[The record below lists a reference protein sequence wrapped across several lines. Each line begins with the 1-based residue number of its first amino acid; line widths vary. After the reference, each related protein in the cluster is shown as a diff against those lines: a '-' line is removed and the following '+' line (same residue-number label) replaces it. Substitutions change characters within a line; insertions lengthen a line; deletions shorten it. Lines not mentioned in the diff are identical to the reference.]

1 MKNLIKNCTTL
12 SALFFLAAGA
22 QATIVTGAVTAGS
35 VAGGS
40 FVELILPF
48 TESTPDS
55 TVGNDNFNDANLY
68 AFNSDQNIL
77 LDADLTVNDLGD
89 GTSTTRGT
97 TGTLA
102 AGTTVSSHYVFF
114 DPDGDATQE
123 GWVSFDAEILAIIF
137 DRTLLDASDFLANTD
152 VTYLSPALRGIE
164 DGDFAWFTDST
175 VYVNWKAS
183 EPGDYIRVLTAE
195 SISIPEPAAI
205 FLLGLGLAGFGYSRR
220 KAS

>member
-1 MKNLIKNCTTL
+1 MKNLIKKCTTL
-12 SALFFLAAGA
+12 TALFCLSAGA
-22 QATIVTGAVTAGS
+22 QALIINGEVTSGT
-35 VAGGS
+35 GS
-40 FVELILPF
+40 FNELSVPF
-48 TESTPDS
+48 MDSTPDN
-55 TVGNDNFNDANLY
+55 TVGNDNFNDGNLY
-68 AFNSDQNIL
+68 AFNEDQNIVI
-77 LDADLTVNDLGD
+77 DADLTVNDLGD

-97 TGTLA
+97 TGVLA
-102 AGTTVSSHYVFF
+102 AGTTVASHYVFF

-123 GWVSFDAEILAIIF
+123 GWVNFDADILGIIY
-137 DRTLLDASDFLANTD
+137 DRTLLDASDYLANTD
-152 VTYLSPALRGIE
+152 VNYLSPELRGIE
-164 DGDFAWFTDST
+164 SGDFAWFTDST

>member
-1 MKNLIKNCTTL
+1 MKNLIKKCTTL
-12 SALFFLAAGA
+12 TALFCLSAGA
-22 QATIVTGAVTAGS
+22 QALIINGEVTSGT
-35 VAGGS
+35 GS
-40 FVELILPF
+40 FNELSVPF
-48 TESTPDS
+48 IDSTPDN
-55 TVGNDNFNDANLY
+55 TVGNDNFNDGNLY
-68 AFNSDQNIL
+68 AFNEDQNIVI
-77 LDADLTVNDLGD
+77 DADLTVNDLGD

-97 TGTLA
+97 TGVLA
-102 AGTTVSSHYVFF
+102 AGTTVASHYVFF

-123 GWVSFDAEILAIIF
+123 GWVNFDADILGIIY
-137 DRTLLDASDFLANTD
+137 DRTLLDASDYLANTD
-152 VTYLSPALRGIE
+152 VNYLSPELRGIE
-164 DGDFAWFTDST
+164 SGDFAWFTDST